1 MNTTYYRRIANPGG
15 NNYIEAT
22 FDKQIYDDLA
32 SSTST
37 FNVFKLKDSQ
47 EQYLEKITVNSSK
60 IDLENSSYLTIANY
74 TFDSNDSA
82 KIYKITKKCLDD
94 KGLTSNDIVVR
105 IFINEDI
112 NDLYGLFENLGT
124 NYLKKITFNV
134 DTSNVTNMG
143 YMFQGASYLTEI
155 EFKKFNSSNVTTF
168 EGMFNNCTSITNL
181 NLDRVSSNSVQ
192 LMNSTFEG
200 CSSLETLNISNW
212 NTSNVTDMSYM
223 FNRCSNL
230 KNIQI
235 SSNFN
240 VSNVTNMTYMFSA
253 CSKLN
258 TIGTTGDTIDLSNFS
273 SLTKCNCSYMFSA
286 TGDIN
291 TNITLKLGSLNV
303 NNCSNMFR
311 ASGFTTV
318 NLNIYS
324 NSSIDTSYMFYIA
337 TNKLKKVTFSK
348 TKRLMSKNCS
358 NMFYNCKNITTI
370 EFNSFDTSNCTD
382 MQNMFSNCSK
392 FLKTLNINGFKTSNV
407 TNFGNM
413 FADCTVLTKIT
424 TNKDNFVLDKSK
436 NLSSMFLNCTSLKTL
451 GETDNI
457 VYIKNTSNI
466 DSCTNISYMFESCK
480 AMTSCQ
486 LVNFTS
492 DNLTS
497 VGFMFGNCTALTT
510 LNINGLG
517 GSKIATNSGSVFI
530 FGTNKANTNDVFGA
544 PELTD
549 LTINNFNLG
558 NLQKFTENKTY
569 NSKNITTDNILL
581 YNCPNLTTCNFTNW
595 TMNKVET
602 LKSFF
607 APIKSSVKT
616 VNFTGLHTST
626 YLTNMSSMFY
636 ECNNLTTVDLTG
648 LRTYANLTTM
658 NNMFSRC
665 KNLISINGLDN
676 TSSRNLDISGVN
688 DMAYMFNDCSSLTDL
703 DLTDFYVSGACTRTT
718 AMFNHCEKLTK
729 IDLSNW
735 NTSNIEKCDSMFSN
749 CWKLKEIVNIENFV
763 KSTCTDAHGMFSYCR
778 ELTELDLSSWNTSNV
793 NDMSSL
799 FYMDRSCKLQL
810 ITTGSDFKLKD
821 GVDLSNIFNK
831 EKENTEDCGQEN
843 TKRKGTYYYPDLGK
857 IIIDEYSGAE
867 SKLVNI
873 SPPDYYPVEIIPGS
887 TNFKYG
893 KYQYLPN
900 NWQPQIIKRNYIL
913 ARYDGSLEK
922 SESAYRNFINPDC
935 KTGWDIYVYSES
947 TIGNNITYDNNLITN
962 INYGIFDDATPDRVL
977 SNSTDYKDGV
987 YWLKIC
993 PNDKIENFENL
1004 TELYN
1009 LMYLFKDC
1017 RNITYVDFSTFKFH
1031 YKNRN
1036 YTYASGCLY
1045 GASNLIQCKMSS
1057 AADNDE
1063 LRLSDT
1069 KILDNTNYMFYGCTS
1084 LVKFDT
1090 NSFKAKN
1097 TTDAS
1102 GMFSGC
1108 TSLKDG
1114 NQFNDLTFDSLK
1126 YASYIF
1132 NASGLENINI
1142 TIKSTANID
1151 FYSAFEGCK
1160 SLITATVK
1168 FTYAKDISCMFNNCL
1183 NLESVN
1189 FNNSIYLNT
1198 GITTKPNIDDLNKL
1212 NTEGYGLIAV
1222 FYGCKKLKTIN
1233 FKTSSEINVIY
1244 TTGYVSCYA
1253 MFYGTSSLENCWIQ
1267 IRRNSLTTNDGV
1279 LTTQR
1284 MFAESML
1291 EKTSL
1296 NNNFKS
1302 NYIDCYIESGCL
1314 QDTSYMFYQSEIT
1327 GLTLDIK
1334 KYNGNS
1340 STTSDLVINNM
1351 SYMFAHCNV
1360 LSNIVNYQKYE
1371 NNTFDLSWLKTS
1383 STCNC
1388 KGMFEG
1394 TSSKL
1399 HLYSNKTIEDFNKDL
1414 VHNYDYTTMLID
1426 VKLGSIIASDCSDM
1440 FYHGDYNKYANNDT
1454 GKLPLYFKSIDFS
1467 EFDTTG
1473 CTSMENMF
1481 RGCIYIKELN
1491 LESLNLS
1498 SVTNMNCAF
1507 YNYIHITAQGDGFS
1521 DNGTYTENSPLH
1533 LPENK
1538 EKTDAG
1544 NYIINKLSVIR
1555 TYTDFNDEVLCNNL
1569 FYKGNKNNNY
1579 ETNYV
1584 YTYFDG
1590 VFYYKQHAKNIGE
1603 IIPTTDKNPS
1613 IYTQIYTYD
1622 PEKIYNG
1629 KHAYIPNNWMG
1640 LPIIESDY
1648 FLVYYDAKLIEVN
1661 QNSFNNINKT
1671 IINTNSNNSDNSDIK
1686 IFEVPN
1692 SESNSLDWG
1701 INPEINRHKFYFGGF
1716 SNLHLKEKDQ
1726 PNKRFYINSKWKE
1739 IIDIT
1744 SENINNKSVYV
1755 VLRERRDLSS
1765 LFEGC
1770 TCNLN
1775 IIAGPQTIE
1784 ISSIKG
1790 LFKNCEGLGLS
1801 HFNPHLSEGDEYF
1814 YGAGDIYTYDLL
1826 DKITNADSKCLEE
1839 LYEGCSNIISD
1850 TVTCSKN
1857 GYLSQQKFSESH
1869 FDFIP
1874 IYSCVH
1880 YNKNITS
1887 FKKLFKGCSNIR
1899 NISCGN
1905 KNHHSTITNINNITD
1920 VSYMFYNCSKL
1931 IEINKAND
1939 KTFSNISNF
1948 EHVFENCEKLESGA
1962 DSFFDLEEQP
1972 IENVTSMFAG
1982 CKKLVFENNDTQS
1995 VGSDWNINASITN
2008 LSNMFYNCYEL
2019 SGVDMSKWDIRSV
2032 TDMSKMFYMDKD
2044 KNNNYKVKLS
2054 KVNFV
2059 SDDKKLPSISSNI
2072 NIDNLFNKDFDNAYN
2087 ATTYS
2092 GYLYP
2097 YQTKPTTGSFT
2108 YVEGNNVKQF
2118 LPDSDSEINPVL
2130 EGDHWNI
2137 IGDHKVIPSNW
2148 NASYIISGNDGYVL
2162 MVYRPDY
2169 TIQNGK
2175 ITSFSPTTLLM
2186 NSDYY
2191 SNSGKCRSHINY
2203 TAITTDNDNPE
2214 YKDDL
2219 SQLYS
2224 VAATSTYDGTAVSFE
2239 TIKAYAY
2246 KKPIEGST
2254 ETTTIYMRSP
2264 YLTQEQV
2271 NASTSDYEFKDLSIQ
2286 ISSYTSNP
2294 RVTGVFYVEN
2304 SIKNSRIIAKVKF
2317 NEYLHTFC
2325 YHSDDANNIHAG
2337 IFDNAKVNNIKL
2349 YKIDFSRS
2357 KSIWYGNDENN
2368 NEFKTYETKHERHT
2382 YYIGLNDCY
2391 RTFYNCNLLKEIK
2404 FKEEDKLSD
2413 YASDSWGM
2421 FTKTFNATSYM
2432 FYGCSSLETLNIK
2445 CFNTK
2450 NVYQMK
2456 YMFYGCSN
2464 LKTLEFTQAQTITI
2478 DNKQHYIGFDTYNN
2492 LFFGYMFGGCSNLSE
2507 LNLKGFYFNENEIFN
2522 SENGQ
2527 ASLLKYIN
2535 KNNLTIEDVKRLVST
2550 EDNGQYLTNMFHN
2563 CTNLQYLMLPDI
2575 SRFLYRMFRL
2585 YPGDNFKEYIK
2596 ILIRSLFYSPFVI
2609 EKNAILYCEF
2619 DDIVYQNYKSL
2630 ETPEWLFGDIDCRG
2644 YSEEDGTILD
2654 IIFNMLPNNW
2664 TIQPSTNKIFINVD
2678 ISNYSNPFYVI
2689 KYDENIKAINI
2700 YDSRFNKINGEF
2712 NIYNNPNDPN
2722 KEIYNTYYYD
2732 SNWGVTEIP
2741 TENKYIY
2748 IKKDNSSNTSDL
2760 IIEIIF
2766 KNYFDNYSTNF
2777 NTSYLFYNE
2786 NNSGNDMFINTSQS
2800 KLNKI
2805 TISKN
2810 TYLKNIYLHS
2820 FGIKN
2825 NINEIPKFNVKY
2837 IFSLCKKLLNI
2848 FNLDILKYSTNV
2860 KNESNSLKTI
2870 IDSDAS
2876 AAFNECN
2883 EINFIDCFEWDTSNV
2898 TNMTLMF
2905 KECTKLTKIGDKE
2918 KTLNFSGWNTSNV
2931 TNMKDTFSR
2940 IAGGIYPNK
2949 TTLQLNLSGW
2959 DTSKVNNMNSMF
2971 FGSNFNEIIGLNGFI
2986 TSNVIDLDYIFNL
2999 CYYISNINDVE
3010 NWDVSNVKYMWQT
3023 FGGGS
3028 NDTDTLTNLDLSNW
3042 DTSNVEDMHEMFDT
3056 RKKLSSLKLFKNT
3069 TNVKDMSAMF
3079 QNCSSL
3085 TELDL
3090 SLWDTSKVENM
3101 SGMFNGCETLSNI
3114 IDIENFKTNSCKN
3127 MSAMFKSC
3135 KNIKSFNLQNNG
3147 YIWNTSS
3154 VTNMHQMFYVCESL
3168 NNINISGWNTA
3179 SVTNMYQMFSRCR
3192 ALTDNEIANILSNIK
3207 FNKATSISYMF
3218 EDCDAALSITNNFTN
3233 LNENLVDAYGLFAK
3247 YGTDTKRNNLSL
3259 STNIKNIIEN
3269 AEYIHN
3275 MFSGINTLN
3284 INNSNFITY
3293 DMSDIKSLGNLFYKT
3308 TINLPICFSGKFNMV
3323 LGSNEMIKNADN
3335 QIDTSVNGIF
3345 GNCKHIGN
3353 INNLSTFDISFG
3365 TYYDNKEYYNDDLFN
3380 SITTSVFYKKQ
3391 YLHYFIPTYID
3402 NSYSN
3407 NVVNYDY
3414 YYSSTRHLG
3423 GLTNIFN
3430 NDKQISILLGDC
3442 FRNALLNNSFFKIY
3456 GDKDDKVVKGKLL
3469 ICNSENMATNIKN
3482 NYSSLQVL
3490 YKCIVVNLT
3499 LDIPSEYANAK
3510 IDVISEI
3517 FTNLLNYPNPSHMY
3531 FDNMKFTTGPS
3542 YSNTTGRHNITAVFT
3557 SINPENVTN
3566 HNIFKTS
3573 FTDDNNICA
3582 CITHIVISNSVKIV
3596 DTSLPVEFNNLEE
3609 VTIYFLP
3616 ISGFEVDYD
3625 PGIIKSLKG
3634 NSNNINVNLIYDIAN
3649 ENIII
3654 PTKPNSNT
3662 TYNIKCNPAN
3672 KVMSGYKYYK
3682 YIVGE
3687 LTDY

>member
-22 FDKQIYDDLA
+22 FDKQVYNDLA

-60 IDLENSSYLTIANY
+60 IDLYNSSYLTIANH

-82 KIYKITKKCLDD
+82 KIYKITKKCLDE
-94 KGLTSNDIVVR
+94 KGLASKDIVVR

-124 NYLKKITFNV
+124 NYLKKITFNA
-134 DTSNVTNMG
+134 DTANVTNMG
-143 YMFQGASYLTEI
+143 YMFQGASYLTEV
-155 EFKKFNSSNVTTF
+155 EFKKFNSSKVTTF
-168 EGMFNNCTSITNL
+168 AGMFNNCTSITNL

-273 SLTKCNCSYMFSA
+273 SSTKCNCSYMFSA

-370 EFNSFDTSNCTD
+370 EFNLFDTSDCTD
-382 MQNMFSNCSK
+382 MQNMFSKCST

-407 TNFGNM
+407 TNFSNM
-413 FADCTVLTKIT
+413 FADCTALTKIT
-424 TNKDNFVLDKSK
+424 TNEDNFVLNKSK

-451 GETDNI
+451 GGTDNI

-466 DSCTNISYMFESCK
+466 NSCTDISYMFESCK
-480 AMTSCQ
+480 AMTSCK

-492 DNLTS
+492 GNLPS
-497 VGFMFGNCTALTT
+497 VKFMFGNCTALET
-510 LNINGLG
+510 LNIDGLG
-517 GSKIATNSGSVFI
+517 GEKILNDPGSVFI
-530 FGTNKANTNDVFGA
+530 FGAKNTNGVFGA
-544 PELTD
+544 QALKN

-558 NLQKFTENKTY
+558 NLQRFNVEENNFNGKIIT
-569 NSKNITTDNILL
+569 SKNILL
-581 YNCPNLTTCNFTNW
+581 YNCPNLTTCTFTNW
-595 TMNKVET
+595 TMNDVISLE
-602 LKSFF
+602 SFF
-607 APIKSSVKT
+607 APPIGTSSK
-616 VNFTGLHTST
+616 LI
-626 YLTNMSSMFY
+626 
-636 ECNNLTTVDLTG
+636 TVDLTG
-648 LRTYANLTTM
+648 LRTSTYLTTM
-658 NNMFSRC
+658 NSMFSRC
-665 KNLISINGLDN
+665 TNLISINGLN
-676 TSSRNLDISGVN
+676 ITSTSSPYLVISGVS
-688 DMAYMFNDCSSLTDL
+688 DMGYMFNDCSSLIFL
-703 DLTDFYVSGACTRTT
+703 NLTGFKISNACSITT

-729 IDLSNW
+729 IDLSGW
-735 NTSNIEKCDSMFSN
+735 ISNNIKQCHAMFSN
-749 CWKLKEIVNIENFV
+749 CWSLKEIVNIENFV
-763 KSTCTDAHGMFSYCR
+763 KSKCENPHGMFNNCY
-778 ELTELDLSSWNTSNV
+778 ELTKLDLSGWDTSNV
-793 NDMSSL
+793 TSLEKL
-799 FYMDRSCKLQL
+799 FYMEHQHCKLEL
-810 ITTGSDFKLKD
+810 ITTGENFKLKD

-831 EKENTEDCGQEN
+831 EKENNEDCGQEN

-867 SKLVNI
+867 SKLAYIN
-873 SPPDYYPVEIIPGS
+873 PPYYYPVEIIPGS

-947 TIGNNITYDNNLITN
+947 TIGNNITYDNNGLITN
-962 INYGIFDDATPDRVL
+962 INYGIFDDATPDIVL

-993 PNDKIENFENL
+993 PNDKIENFDNL
-1004 TELYN
+1004 TELTN
-1009 LMYLFKDC
+1009 LMYLFKNC

-1031 YKNRN
+1031 YENRN

-1069 KILDNTNYMFYGCTS
+1069 KILDNTNSMFYGCTS

-1102 GMFSGC
+1102 SMFLGC

-1114 NQFNDLTFDSLK
+1114 SQFNDLTFDSLK

-1168 FTYAKDISCMFNNCL
+1168 FTNAEDISRMFYGCE
-1183 NLESVN
+1183 NLTSVD

-1198 GITTKPNIDDLNKL
+1198 GITTKPNIDNLNNS
-1212 NTEGYGLIAV
+1212 NTRGYGLSSV
-1222 FYGCKKLKTIN
+1222 FCGCKKLKTVN
-1233 FKTSSEINVIY
+1233 FKTSSEINSIY

-1253 MFYGTSSLENCWIQ
+1253 MFYETSSLENCWIH
-1267 IRRNSLTTNDGV
+1267 ISRNDKKTYHGV

-1284 MFAESML
+1284 MFTQSML
-1291 EKTSL
+1291 GGETLKEDFQTT
-1296 NNNFKS
+1296 
-1302 NYIDCYIESGCL
+1302 NYIDCYIESYCL
-1314 QDTSYMFYQSEIT
+1314 QDTSYMFYQSGVAE
-1327 GLTLDIK
+1327 LKLDIRNYG
-1334 KYNGNS
+1334 YNNGYY
-1340 STTSDLVINNM
+1340 STVDINNM
-1351 SYMFAHCNV
+1351 SYMFACCNV
-1360 LSNIVNYQKYE
+1360 LSKIVNNQKYE

-1383 STCNC
+1383 GSCNC

-1399 HLYSNKTIEDFNKDL
+1399 YLYSDNTIDNDTEEGRYQIENFNKDL
-1414 VHNYDYTTMLID
+1414 VNNYDYTTMLID
-1426 VKLGSIIASDCSDM
+1426 VKLGSIIASDCSNM

-1467 EFDTTG
+1467 EFNITN

-1498 SVTNMNCAF
+1498 SVTNMNYAF
-1507 YNYIHITAQGDGFS
+1507 YNYVHIIAQGGGFS
-1521 DNGTYTENSPLH
+1521 DNGTYTTDAPLH

-1555 TYTDFNDEVLCNNL
+1555 TYTDFNDEVSCNNL

-1590 VFYYKQHAKNIGE
+1590 VFYYKQHASNIE
-1603 IIPTTDKNPS
+1603 NIIPIGGENDYKNPS
-1613 IYTQIYTYD
+1613 IYTQIYIND

-1686 IFEVPN
+1686 IFRVPDFQGD
-1692 SESNSLDWG
+1692 SFDWG
-1701 INPEINRHKFYFGGF
+1701 INPEITRYEFYRTGF
-1716 SNLHLKEKDQ
+1716 ITLNLKNEDESNKK
-1726 PNKRFYINSKWKE
+1726 FYINSNWKE
-1739 IIDIT
+1739 IT
-1744 SENINNKSVYV
+1744 PENANNESVYV
-1755 VLRERRDLSS
+1755 VLRERSNLSN

-1790 LFKNCEGLGLS
+1790 LFKNCEGLGFS
-1801 HFNPHLSEGDEYF
+1801 HFNPELERGDEYF
-1814 YGAGDIYTYDLL
+1814 YGTGDIYTYDLL
-1826 DKITNADSKCLEE
+1826 DKITNTKSDCLEE
-1839 LYEGCSNIISD
+1839 LYVGCSNIISN
-1850 TVTCSKN
+1850 TTKSSMN
-1857 GYLSQQKFSESH
+1857 SELSQASLNSQIFN
-1869 FDFIP
+1869 FYP
-1874 IYSCVH
+1874 ICSCVYH
-1880 YNKNITS
+1880 RKNITS
-1887 FKKLFKGCSNIR
+1887 FVNLFNGCSNIR
-1899 NISCGN
+1899 NIECKYNENDTLLNDS
-1905 KNHHSTITNINNITD
+1905 IND

-1931 IEINKAND
+1931 TKINKTNNI
-1939 KTFSNISNF
+1939 TFSNISNF
-1948 EHVFENCEKLESGA
+1948 EHIFEKCEKLVSGA

-1972 IENVTSMFAG
+1972 IVNVASMFAG
-1982 CKKLVFENNDTQS
+1982 CKKLVFENNGTQS
-1995 VGSDWNINASITN
+1995 VGSDWNITALTKD

-2019 SGVDMSKWDIRSV
+2019 SGVDMSKWDISGV

-2044 KNNNYKVKLS
+2044 KNNNYKVKLN

-2072 NIDNLFNKDFDNAYN
+2072 NIDNLFNKDFDNAYGD
-2087 ATTYS
+2087 TKHC
-2092 GYLYP
+2092 YLYP
-2097 YQTKPTTGSFT
+2097 YQTVPTTGSFT

-2137 IGDHKVIPSNW
+2137 IGNHEVIPSNW

-2162 MVYRPDY
+2162 MVYRPTY
-2169 TIQNGK
+2169 TTNSSGK
-2175 ITSFSPTTLLM
+2175 ITSFDKDTLLM

-2191 SNSGKCRSHINY
+2191 SNSGECRSHINY
-2203 TAITTDNDNPE
+2203 TTITTDEVNPLHNDE
-2214 YKDDL
+2214 L
-2219 SQLYS
+2219 SELYS
-2224 VAATSTYDGTAVSFE
+2224 VAATSTYDGSAVSFE
-2239 TIKAYAY
+2239 TIEAYSY
-2246 KKPIEGST
+2246 QKFIQGST

-2271 NASTSDYEFKDLSIQ
+2271 NASTSDYKLEDLSIQ
-2286 ISSYTSNP
+2286 ISSNTSNP
-2294 RVTGVFYVEN
+2294 RVTGVFYVAN

-2337 IFDNAKVNNIKL
+2337 IFDNEKNNIKL

-2357 KSIWYGNDENN
+2357 KSIWYGNDENK
-2368 NEFKTYETKHERHT
+2368 NEFKTYETKHER
-2382 YYIGLNDCY
+2382 YSYNIGLKDCY
-2391 RTFYNCNLLKEIK
+2391 RTFYKCNLLKEIK
-2404 FKEEDKLSD
+2404 FKDESGT
-2413 YASDSWGM
+2413 YAADSWGM
-2421 FTKTFNATSYM
+2421 FTKTFTVTSYM
-2432 FYGCSSLETLNIK
+2432 FYGCSSLEILNIK
-2445 CFNTK
+2445 CFDTK

-2456 YMFYGCSN
+2456 YMFYGCSS
-2464 LKTLEFTQAQTITI
+2464 LKTLEFTHAQTINVGN
-2478 DNKQHYIGFDTYNN
+2478 DNDQYYIGFDTYNN
-2492 LFFGYMFGGCSNLSE
+2492 LFFGYMFGECSSLSE
-2507 LNLKGFYFNENEIFN
+2507 LNLKGFYFNENVIFK
-2522 SENGQ
+2522 SGNGQ
-2527 ASLLKYIN
+2527 ASLLQYIN
-2535 KNNLTIEDVKRLVST
+2535 QNNITIEDVKRLVST
-2550 EDNGQYLTNMFHN
+2550 DYNGQYLTDMFYS

-2575 SRFLYRMFRL
+2575 SRFLYRMFCL
-2585 YPGDNFKEYIK
+2585 SFKSDNFTLECIK
-2596 ILIRSLFYSPFVI
+2596 ILIRSLFNSEFDNVR
-2609 EKNAILYCEF
+2609 KNAILYCEF
-2619 DDIVYQNYKSL
+2619 DSINFKSQDVEQPL
-2630 ETPEWLFGDIDCRG
+2630 EETSWLFGDQGCTG
-2644 YSEEDGTILD
+2644 YSEKDGTILD
-2654 IIFNMLPNNW
+2654 IMFNMLPNNW

-2678 ISNYSNPFYVI
+2678 IKNYSNPFYVI

-2700 YDSRFNKINGEF
+2700 YDSGFNKINNEF
-2712 NIYNNPNDPN
+2712 NIYNNPNNPN
-2722 KEIYNTYYYD
+2722 KEIYNTYYYL

-2748 IKKDNSSNTSDL
+2748 IKRDNSSNTSDL

-2766 KNYFDNYSTNF
+2766 KNYFDNYSNNF
-2777 NTSYLFYNE
+2777 DTSYLFYNE
-2786 NNSGNDMFINTSQS
+2786 NTSGNDMFINTSQS
-2800 KLNKI
+2800 ELNKI

-2848 FNLDILKYSTNV
+2848 FNLDILKYSTNI
-2860 KNESNSLKTI
+2860 KNESKILKTI

-2876 AAFNECN
+2876 AAFNNCN
-2883 EINFIDCFEWDTSNV
+2883 EINFIDCFGWDTSNV

-2905 KECTKLTKIGDKE
+2905 KQCNKLTKIGDKE

-2931 TNMKDTFSR
+2931 TNMKDTFSQ
-2940 IAGGIYPNK
+2940 ITGGIYPNI

-2959 DTSKVNNMNSMF
+2959 DTSKVNDMSSMF
-2971 FGSNFNEIIGLNGFI
+2971 FGSKFNEIIGLNGFI

-3028 NDTDTLTNLDLSNW
+3028 NDTDTLINLDLSNW
-3042 DTSNVEDMHEMFDT
+3042 DTSNVEDMHEMFDE

-3069 TNVKDMSAMF
+3069 TNVKDMSEMF

-3101 SGMFNGCETLSNI
+3101 YCMFNGCEKLSKIINI
-3114 IDIENFKTNSCKN
+3114 EYFKTHSCKS
-3127 MSAMFKSC
+3127 MVAMFRIC
-3135 KNIKSFNLQNNG
+3135 RNIKSFKLQNNSN
-3147 YIWNTSS
+3147 IWNTSK
-3154 VTNMHQMFYVCESL
+3154 VTNMNQMFLGCESL
-3168 NNINISGWNTA
+3168 NDINISGWNTD
-3179 SVTNMYQMFSRCR
+3179 SVTDMGDMFSRCR
-3192 ALTDNEIANILSNIK
+3192 ALTDEKISHILSNIK
-3207 FNKATSISYMF
+3207 FNSVTDISNMF
-3218 EDCDAALSITNNFTN
+3218 GDCDVVENITKYFTGIN
-3233 LNENLVDAYGLFAK
+3233 GNLVDASGLFNK
-3247 YGTDTKRNNLSL
+3247 NSKSLSL
-3259 STNIKNIIEN
+3259 STNIEDIIEN

-3284 INNSNFITY
+3284 IKNSNFITY

-3323 LGSNEMIKNADN
+3323 LGSDEMIKNADK
-3335 QIDTSVNGIF
+3335 QINTSVNGIF

-3365 TYYDNKEYYNDDLFN
+3365 TYYDNNEYYNDDLFD
-3380 SITTSVFYKKQ
+3380 STTSIFYQKK
-3391 YLHYFIPTYID
+3391 YLHYFIPTYKY
-3402 NSYSN
+3402 NSN
-3407 NVVNYDY
+3407 NSTVNYDY
-3414 YYSSTRHLG
+3414 SYGSTRNLG

-3430 NDKQISILLGDC
+3430 NDINTSILLGDC
-3442 FRNALLNNSFFKIY
+3442 FNTNLDNSFFKIY
-3456 GDKDDKVVKGKLL
+3456 GDVKDKDTEVTDKLL
-3469 ICNSENMATNIKN
+3469 ICNSENMAKNIQHIYENLKI
-3482 NYSSLQVL
+3482 L

-3499 LDIPSEYANAK
+3499 LDIPSEYANAN

-3517 FTNLLNYPNPSHMY
+3517 FTNLLNYPSHMY
-3531 FDNMKFTTGPS
+3531 FDNMSFTTGLS
-3542 YSNTTGRHNITAVFT
+3542 YSTTGRHIITAVFT

-3566 HNIFKTS
+3566 HNIFKTL

-3625 PGIIKSLKG
+3625 PGIIKSLEG
-3634 NSNNINVNLIYDIAN
+3634 NSNNININLIYAIENEDIT
-3649 ENIII
+3649 I

-3662 TYNIKCNPAN
+3662 TYNIKCNPKN
-3672 KVMSGYKYYK
+3672 DDTKISGYNCYK
-3682 YIVGE
+3682 YIVGD
-3687 LTDY
+3687 LRNY